1 MKMFKFFKL
10 SIDSIL
16 RNKSRNFL
24 TVVGIIIGISSVILI
39 MSIGE
44 GFKQS
49 TLKEFNNNSD
59 TIEVEFQPNDN
70 DEETEQ
76 NVFTDADQQ
85 LVRQVPGIKDI
96 QLTATDNSIESQII
110 QGKKKKNIY
119 ISLTDTSTK
128 IANTDIKEGDRFT
141 ESNVKNGDNVVYI
154 SSKVFKFLKRNGNYD
169 GTININNTY
178 FYVVGV
184 LNSDEST
191 FIEDIVMP
199 TKSYENSF
207 GVASNKDTLK
217 FKVKNS
223 WNKKDVQNKVLNE
236 LANFGTKK
244 GLGHYK
250 LVNSEKVGKSIG
262 KIIDY
267 ITYFI
272 ISVAGISLFIAGVGV
287 MNTMYMT
294 VSERSQ
300 EIGIRRAF
308 GANKVDIRTQ
318 FLMESALL
326 CLLGGL
332 AGVGIGFASDK
343 LCALFLPFKP
353 ILSIKFVIL
362 ALAISTSVGLIFGY
376 IPANKAA
383 KNNLIKIL

>member
-217 FKVKNS
+217 LKVKNS

-244 GLGHYK
+244 DLGHYK